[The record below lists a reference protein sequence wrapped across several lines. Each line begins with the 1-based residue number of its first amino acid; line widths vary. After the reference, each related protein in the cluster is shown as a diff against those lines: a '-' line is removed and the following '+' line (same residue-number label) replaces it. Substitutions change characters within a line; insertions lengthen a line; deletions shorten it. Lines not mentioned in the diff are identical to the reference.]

1 MEPETHSG
9 VRSPYERVTGLI
21 AADRCVILDGGV
33 GTELPKAAW
42 AGTDD
47 DSLWGTRA
55 LVKAPD
61 AVLDVHRRYVAAGC
75 DVISTNTW
83 GLASVLAGNGPRLW
97 EERDAPVHWMDVA
110 RRAVQLARRAIEE
123 EGRAGE
129 CAVAFSLNAEI
140 DSDQGRETL
149 RLLARVFADPAQR
162 PDLILVETLSL
173 LRPSLDETVERLLA
187 VGLPVWLSFRRCRRG
202 MCGVHG
208 EHWGGPEGD
217 AFGRAARRF
226 EQLGVGALLVN
237 CIPPDHVD
245 GMIGYLRDFTDLPL
259 GAYPNL
265 GYLTDRGWRF
275 ETVSGERYGELALR
289 WREEGAQL
297 IGGCCG
303 VRPEHIA
310 VARERLA
317 GTAPGESR
325 RTPLSGDGEVGRLS
339 DVRAWTPWTDRRGRR
354 LYPLPFPELSIEP
367 GVVAPEQESLMV
379 WRHLRREGI
388 GAHQRCLDV
397 GCGSGL
403 QTVQLARN
411 GAAHVH
417 AIDIDPRAVANTLGN
432 AFRNGVDDRVS
443 GAVVDLFPW
452 VPEERYEV
460 IVACL
465 QQEPMDPFQ
474 HTVTHRRVDYWGRN
488 VLDQLLVKLDDALTA
503 EGVAY
508 VMQLSIVSEQR
519 TAELLA
525 ETGLAAQVVDY
536 ALFPFAARHERAV
549 EQIERVESLS
559 DAYHLSAGELPL
571 LVGYLLEVR
580 RADAAGHRDLLEAP
594 LRRGGE

>member
-1 MEPETHSG
+1 MEPEIHSG
-9 VRSPYERVTGLI
+9 VETPYERVARLI
-21 AADRCVILDGGV
+21 ADGRCVILDGGV

-42 AGTDD
+42 ASDALD
-47 DSLWGTRA
+47 ESLWGTRA

-61 AVLDVHRRYVAAGC
+61 AVLDVHRRYVEAGC

-83 GLASVLAGNGPRLW
+83 GLASVLAGQGPAQW
-97 EERDAPVHWMDVA
+97 EERDGPVHWMDVA
-110 RRAVQLARRAIEE
+110 RRAVRLARRAIAEQ
-123 EGRAGE
+123 GREGE
-129 CAVAFSLNAEI
+129 CAVAFSLNSEI
-140 DSDQGRETL
+140 DSELGRETV

-162 PDLILVETLSL
+162 PDLILVETLAL
-173 LRPSLDETVERLLA
+173 LQPSLDETVERLLG

-226 EQLGVGALLVN
+226 EQLGAGALLVN

-245 GMIGYLRDFTDLPL
+245 GMVGYLRDFTDLPL
-259 GAYPNL
+259 GVYPNL
-265 GYLTDRGWRF
+265 GYYTERGWRF
-275 ETVSGERYGELALR
+275 ETEIGGAAYAQLALR

-303 VRPEHIA
+303 VRPDHIA
-310 VARERLA
+310 AARDALE
-317 GTAPGESR
+317 GTQPGQLNRPAPE
-325 RTPLSGDGEVGRLS
+325 LDGEPGRLG
-339 DVRAWTPWTDRRGRR
+339 DVRAYAPWADRRGRR
-354 LYPLPFPELSIEP
+354 LYPLPFPDLSVEP
-367 GVVAPEQESLMV
+367 GVAAPDQASLIV
-379 WRHLRREGI
+379 WRHLLREGI

-403 QTVQLARN
+403 QTIQLARN
-411 GAAHVH
+411 GASHVH
-417 AIDIDPRAVANTLGN
+417 AIDIDPGAVANTLGN

-443 GAVVDLFPW
+443 GHVVDLFPW

-465 QQEPMDPFQ
+465 AQEPMDPFQ
-474 HTVTHRRVDYWGRN
+474 HTATHRRVDYWGRN
-488 VLDQLLVKLDDALTA
+488 LLDQLLLKLDEALTA

-508 VMQLSIVSEQR
+508 VLQLSIVSEQR

-525 ETGLAAQVVDY
+525 QAGLVAQVVDY
-536 ALFPFAARHERAV
+536 ALFPFEARHAGAA
-549 EQIERVESLS
+549 EQIARVERLS
-559 DAYHLSAGELPL
+559 DAYHLTAGERPL
-571 LVGYLLEVR
+571 MAGYLLELR
-580 RADAAGHRDLLEAP
+580 RGDAGGHRDLLDAR
-594 LRRGGE
+594 LGR